1 MIARGN
7 KIIHSSN
14 NLISISEA
22 KFKKDMEIQTLYPS
36 QITVRSTEKNALF
49 KMKLNSKEVI
59 EKRDLLKGINPFIG
73 YLIKALVSRPSYYGI
88 LAESTLNIAD
98 EEIKGI
104 AMYELMTFRN
114 R

>member
-1 MIARGN
+1 
-7 KIIHSSN
+7 
-14 NLISISEA
+14 
-22 KFKKDMEIQTLYPS
+22 
-36 QITVRSTEKNALF
+36 
-49 KMKLNSKEVI
+49 MKLNSKEVI

>member
-1 MIARGN
+1 
-7 KIIHSSN
+7 
-14 NLISISEA
+14 
-22 KFKKDMEIQTLYPS
+22 
-36 QITVRSTEKNALF
+36 
-49 KMKLNSKEVI
+49 MKLNSKEVI

-73 YLIKALVSRPSYYGI
+73 YLIKAL
-88 LAESTLNIAD
+88 NIAD